1 MTDTS
6 HPAAP
11 AQMHLPSLFVAL
23 TIMLGGTLYPPLMA
37 DAAGKAAHGLALALF
52 LAMSTGLIRGV
63 GFVPRHPVWR
73 ILFSGWACALALA
86 LAMFLKGQ
94 H

>member
-37 DAAGKAAHGLALALF
+37 DAAGKADHAAATLALWGPLP
-52 LAMSTGLIRGV
+52 SSQG
-63 GFVPRHPVWR
+63 
-73 ILFSGWACALALA
+73 
-86 LAMFLKGQ
+86 
-94 H
+94 